1 MATAITRT
9 AAAAVMVLLLV
20 VSDTARALEPLD
32 VDSDAAIGAAVG
44 TGLLAPGDFESVTD
58 PHVGQLRVG
67 RPAGSA
73 PAAVSVVLF
82 EGESGLE
89 QIQVVL
95 QKPWGDLPDKLRLA
109 GALLELVVAPAAIPE
124 PNPVIVA
131 SPQFAGLDRGAQ
143 WLLGLF
149 SESWAGWPGSETR
162 QVRDLGGI
170 AVIAEGTPPDF
181 WMLTLVVDEGFAD
194 ANWPGE
200 AGDSEA
206 VARAREALRVGDYET
221 AHGILRS
228 DGIPDDP
235 VALALLGDLHR
246 FGRLGRADQQT
257 AADYYLRASRTRYPG
272 AVWPL
277 AVMSNTG
284 YGVLTLDGLRFP
296 LLETAAEGGHA
307 DALFTLSAQ
316 QEGVFYQR
324 PEGVTPLDQVAA
336 AARLGLLAAQVDLAN
351 RYAAGDGV
359 ETDPVAAYA
368 WALVAVANTDP
379 GIDWIRSRELAAR
392 YKQGLTGRQLADAHE
407 MAERL
412 EAEIDG

>member
-1 MATAITRT
+1 MVKAFTRT
-9 AAAAVMVLLLV
+9 AAGVVLLLV
-20 VSDTARALEPLD
+20 AVAGAARALEPLD
-32 VDSDAAIGAAVG
+32 VDSDTAIAAAAG
-44 TGLLAPGDFESVTD
+44 TGLLTADDFEAVAD
-58 PHVGQLRVG
+58 PHVGPLLVG
-67 RPAGSA
+67 RPGG
-73 PAAVSVVLF
+73 PDPLAVSVVLF

-95 QKPWGDLPDKLRLA
+95 QKPWGDLSDKLRLA
-109 GALLELVVAPAAIPE
+109 GALLELVVAPDAIPE
-124 PNPVIVA
+124 PNAVIVG
-131 SPQFAGLDRGAQ
+131 SPEFAGLDRGAQ

-162 QVRDLGGI
+162 QVRELDGI
-170 AVIAEGTPPDF
+170 AVIAEGTPPEF
-181 WMLTLVVDEGFAD
+181 WMLTLVVDEGYGD

-200 AGDSEA
+200 PEDSEA
-206 VARAREALRVGDYET
+206 VSRAREALRAGDYRT
-221 AHGILRS
+221 AHDLLRA

-235 VALALLGDLHR
+235 VALALLGDLQR

-257 AADYYLRASRTRYPG
+257 AADYYLRASRTKYPG

-324 PEGVTPLDQVAA
+324 PEGVTPLDQVTA

-359 ETDPVAAYA
+359 EADPVAAYA
-368 WALVAVANTDP
+368 WALVAVGNTDP

-392 YKQGLTGRQLADAHE
+392 YKQDLTGKQIADAHE
-407 MAERL
+407 MAERF
-412 EAEIDG
+412 EVEIGG

>member
-1 MATAITRT
+1 MAMARVSIG
-9 AAAAVMVLLLV
+9 AVLLLG
-20 VSDTARALEPLD
+20 ALAGGGAQALEPLE
-32 VDSDAAIGAAVG
+32 VDTAAAIEAAAA
-44 TGLLAPGDFESVTD
+44 TGLLSPATFEAVVD
-58 PHVGQLRVG
+58 PHVGSLRVG
-67 RPAGSA
+67 RPAG
-73 PAAVSVVLF
+73 PDAATVSVVLF
-82 EGESGLE
+82 EGEGGLD

-95 QKPWGDLPDKLRLA
+95 QKPWGDLPEKLRLA
-109 GALLELVVAPAAIPE
+109 GALLELVVAPDAIPE
-124 PNPVIVA
+124 PNPVIAA
-131 SPQFAGLDRGAQ
+131 SPDFAGLDRGTQ

-162 QVRDLGGI
+162 QVRELGGI

-181 WMLTLVVDEGFAD
+181 WMLTLVVDDGFAD

-200 AGDSEA
+200 PGETETVS
-206 VARAREALRVGDYET
+206 RAREALRVGDYEA
-221 AHGILRS
+221 AHAILRS
-228 DGIPDDP
+228 DGLPDDP

-324 PEGVTPLDQVAA
+324 PEGVDPFDQVTQ

-359 ETDPVAAYA
+359 DADPVAAYA
-368 WALVAVANTDP
+368 WALVAVGNTDP
-379 GIDWIRSRELAAR
+379 GVDWIRNRELAAR
-392 YKQGLTGRQLADAHE
+392 YKQGLTGKQLADAHAL
-407 MAERL
+407 AERL
-412 EAEIDG
+412 EAEIGG